1 MKSGASGLSHSGK
14 RLPSNYEL
22 LVDIERRIP
31 LGMCSSASD
40 DELPFRMMDDYC
52 ELFALYKEYS
62 CGGRIWLMLGLD
74 TSGSDYED
82 ILAIANCLAEK
93 GHEVKVLH
101 AVHYKDPVYR
111 SVFGELIGT
120 RYYRKC
126 PDLLVDGNYVEYE
139 SYTSD
144 LPKNAFR
151 NMLHNGLAQSDC
163 VIIRQCGLTDG
174 YMIQQIEGQI
184 RNGIPV
190 TSIWIFNGQD
200 VRPLLDTEG

>member
-1 MKSGASGLSHSGK
+1 
-14 RLPSNYEL
+14 
-22 LVDIERRIP
+22 
-31 LGMCSSASD
+31 
-40 DELPFRMMDDYC
+40 MMDDCC

-62 CGGRIWLMLGLD
+62 GGGKIWLMLGLD

-82 ILAIANCLAEK
+82 ILAVANCLAER

-126 PDLLVDGNYVEYE
+126 PDLLVDGCFIEYE

-144 LPKNAFR
+144 NPKNAFR
-151 NMLHNGLAQSDC
+151 NMLHNGLVQSDS
-163 VIIRQCGLTDG
+163 VIIRNCGLTDG
-174 YMIQQIEGQI
+174 YMIRKVLSKIEKGVPI
-184 RNGIPV
+184 S
-190 TSIWIFNGQD
+190 SIWIYEGSLI
-200 VRPLLDTEG
+200 RLLYKTEG